1 MALAGLFLC
10 LFLVGHLLGNMQLF
24 IPGEA
29 GKLQFNAYA
38 HFMTHF
44 LPVKIL
50 SYLTYFSIIF
60 HSIDGLA
67 LTIQNRAA
75 RPQGYAYSRP
85 DKNTIW
91 SARNMG
97 ILGTIL
103 LVYIILHMGD
113 FWVKMH
119 WGDLGND
126 SAGNRDL
133 YTPVVLSFQQWWFTL
148 LYVLA
153 MFAVGFHLFHGFA
166 SGFQSLGIRHPKYT
180 PFIQKLGMGFAV
192 VVPFLFASICVYLY
206 VVSNFYP
213 DIIAIS
219 WPH

>member
-10 LFLVGHLLGNMQLF
+10 LFLVGHLLGNLQLF

-29 GKLQFNAYA
+29 GKLQFNGYA

-44 LPVKIL
+44 PPVKIL

-60 HSIDGLA
+60 HAVDGLV
-67 LTIQNRAA
+67 LTIHNRAA

-85 DKNTIW
+85 DKNTTW

-133 YTPVVLSFQQWWFTL
+133 YTPVVLSFKQWWFTL

-166 SGFQSLGIRHPKYT
+166 SGFQSLGMRHPQYT
-180 PFIQKLGMGFAV
+180 PFIQKFGKGFAV

-206 VVSNFYP
+206 VVSNFFP